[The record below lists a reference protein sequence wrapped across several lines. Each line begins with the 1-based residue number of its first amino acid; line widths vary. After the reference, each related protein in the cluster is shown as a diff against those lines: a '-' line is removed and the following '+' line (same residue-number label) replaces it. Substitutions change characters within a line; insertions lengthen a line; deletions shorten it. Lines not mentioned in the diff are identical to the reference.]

1 MYESMLSFPGS
12 LFSELDR
19 LQRDFDDL
27 FGLGLPGQPAGIRSA
42 MPGSFPAVNVGH
54 TPTSVEVY
62 AFAPGIDASKV
73 DVTLDH
79 GVLVLAG
86 ERAAPSADDK
96 TTTYRSERAFGSFR
110 RAVSLPDDIDP
121 ERVNASY
128 RDGVL
133 HVSIARRESAQ
144 PKRIA
149 IQ

>member
-1 MYESMLSFPGS
+1 MYESMLSFPSS

-27 FGLGLPGQPAGIRSA
+27 FGLSGQPASIRSA
-42 MPGSFPAVNVGH
+42 MPGSFPAINVGH
-54 TPTSVEVY
+54 TATSVEVY
-62 AFAPGIDASKV
+62 AFAPGIDASQV

-86 ERAAPSADDK
+86 ERKAPEVDDK
-96 TTTYRSERAFGSFR
+96 SSTYRSERAFGSFR

-121 ERVNASY
+121 ERVDASY

-133 HVSIARRESAQ
+133 RVSIGRREPAQ
-144 PKRIA
+144 PQRITV
-149 IQ
+149 Q

>member
-27 FGLGLPGQPAGIRSA
+27 FGLTGQPASIRSA
-42 MPGSFPAVNVGH
+42 MPGSYPAINVGH

-86 ERAAPSADDK
+86 ERAAPNVDDK

-121 ERVNASY
+121 ARVNASY